1 MKSTATILLVEDDK
15 SMLDGM
21 SDLLQAVDIGYEIH
35 VLKAGNG
42 VEALHVMHQRTS
54 TPDLIISDIMMPEM
68 DGFQFLNAIRA
79 KLEWSNIP
87 FVFLTARGEKHEIS
101 KGLVSDADLY
111 ITKPFQSRELLELL
125 KTKLDIARRIQ
136 DDREQ
141 NLHKLKRDILQ
152 ILNHE
157 FRTPLTYVTAYYEML
172 ADSVGQF
179 AEHDNFQDY
188 LHGIQAGC
196 IRLTRLVEDFI
207 QVMQLR
213 TNEISQQ
220 YQQRAAPIHNIGE
233 LIQETVQTVQE
244 QAKRQNIQL
253 HYDMSY
259 DLPTIFGDRS
269 SLINLLGRLL
279 DNAIKFT
286 ARNHKNDT
294 GNVYLSTRVTNGL
307 LYITVEDDGIGFP
320 KQLSHRI
327 FDLFFQ
333 YNRNTLEQQGAG
345 TGLTIAKG
353 LAELH
358 NGRIEADS
366 QENVGS
372 TFSLILPIYDP
383 ASPPPPLETNRN
395 VATVLIVEDDR
406 HLMEGLQ
413 ELLEIYEGKYRLKT
427 LTAPNGVE
435 GLATLRKNPADLIIS
450 DIMMPQMDGYEF
462 LQKVTKE
469 SEWLQIP
476 FIFLTAKSERSDVFA
491 GLQRGAAEFIAK
503 PYDSDELLGLVIKQL
518 DRRFRTQ
525 DLVARDFE
533 EIKRGILRF
542 ITPDFPNVS
551 TKINEY
557 STKLA
562 DGLGGQTH
570 EEFMA
575 SLLEIQEGSSRL
587 SRLVEDFIALA
598 ELKTGEALTNY
609 TLRAEP
615 VYDTGILLYEI
626 GQEYT
631 AKGFHVIN
639 HLNVDLPPVYGNQKM
654 LTNAICRLI
663 DLGIEHT
670 NPLDLGEKEITLSAA
685 HDSQQITLAI
695 EYNTGFAGQT
705 AQEINTALHA
715 SDLIEPSA
723 HAPDLKTPGLNI
735 VKGYVVS
742 LHNGRIEFVNHPLNS
757 SAFYITLP
765 IYTPVGT

>member
-42 VEALHVMHQRTS
+42 VEALQVMHHH

-68 DGFQFLNAIRA
+68 DGFQFLEAIRT

-87 FVFLTARGEKHEIS
+87 FVFLTARGERHEIT

-136 DDREQ
+136 DNREQ
-141 NLHKLKRDILQ
+141 NVHKLKRDILQ

-172 ADSVGQF
+172 ADSVDQL
-179 AEHDNFQDY
+179 AEHENFQDY

-213 TNEISQQ
+213 TSEVLQQ
-220 YQQRAAPIHNIGE
+220 YLQRAAPIYNIWA
-233 LIQETVQTVQE
+233 LIQESIQTVQE

-253 HYDMSY
+253 HYDISY
-259 DLPTIFGDRS
+259 DLPAVFGDWS
-269 SLINLLGRLL
+269 SLVNLLGRLL

-286 ARNHKNDT
+286 ARNHKNDM
-294 GNVYLSTRVTNGL
+294 GNVYISTRTTNGL

-320 KQLSHRI
+320 KHLNHDI

-333 YNRNTLEQQGAG
+333 YNRTALEQQGAG
-345 TGLTIAKG
+345 AGLTIAKG

-366 QENVGS
+366 QENIGS

-383 ASPPPPLETNRN
+383 AAPPPPLETNRN
-395 VATVLIVEDDR
+395 VATILIVEDDR
-406 HLMEGLQ
+406 HLLEGLQ
-413 ELLEIYEGKYRLKT
+413 ELLEIYEGKYQLKI
-427 LTAPNGVE
+427 LTASNGAE
-435 GLATLRKNPADLIIS
+435 GLTILRKNSADLIIS

-476 FIFLTAKSERSDVFA
+476 FIFLTAKSERSDFFE

-503 PYDSDELLGLVIKQL
+503 PYDSDELVGLVVKQL
-518 DRRFRTQ
+518 DRRFRSQ
-525 DLVARDFE
+525 NLVARDFE

-542 ITPDFPNVS
+542 ITPDFPFVS
-551 TKINEY
+551 SKINEY

-562 DGLGGQTH
+562 QGLGGQTH
-570 EEFMA
+570 QEFMA
-575 SLLEIQEGSSRL
+575 SLREIQEGSSRL

-615 VYDTGILLYEI
+615 MYDIGILLYEI
-626 GQEYT
+626 GQEYN

-639 HLNVDLPPVYGNQKM
+639 HLNVDLPPIYGNQKM
-654 LTNAICRLI
+654 LTNAICRLV

-670 NPLDLGEKEITLSAA
+670 NPLDFGEKEITLSASY
-685 HDSQQITLAI
+685 DSQQVTLMI
-695 EYNTGFAGQT
+695 EYNTGFAAQT
-705 AQEINTALHA
+705 AEEINMALHA
-715 SDLIEPSA
+715 SELVEPSA
-723 HAPDLKTPGLNI
+723 YAPDLKTPGLNI
-735 VKGYVVS
+735 VKGYIVS
-742 LHNGRIEFVNHPLNS
+742 LHNGRIEFINHPLNS